1 MSEISSPASSL
12 DFFES
17 DGSADSDYDEALRR
31 TRKQPPKK
39 PGARRGTSTPTA
51 SGSEFGTKIRI
62 NLSSLQRRAVEG
74 GAAIEQEEEGDEDE
88 EGYFDGLIG
97 KRGVDLSGQ
106 TLKGDHALRP
116 LWVDDRGNMWVLWP
130 PTQPGH
136 WLTMSGSIVEAFAPF
151 AKQAQDFLVAISE
164 PVSR

>member
-17 DGSADSDYDEALRR
+17 DGSADSDYDEAPRR
-31 TRKQPPKK
+31 TRKPPPKK

-51 SGSEFGTKIRI
+51 SGSEFGTKIKI

-74 GAAIEQEEEGDEDE
+74 GTAIEQEEEGDEDE

-106 TLKGDHALRP
+106 TLKGDHGLRP
-116 LWVDDRGNMWVLWP
+116 LWVDDRGNMWVF
-130 PTQPGH
+130 
-136 WLTMSGSIVEAFAPF
+136 WLRHNQVIG
-151 AKQAQDFLVAISE
+151 
-164 PVSR
+164 